1 MVYANYWVEEGLK
14 CAEHTSRRKDSVQKS
29 MASARE
35 WEPPTAEKYW
45 REDVQREENNFLCNL
60 RNVRAATTCRPFL
73 SFLVFYLS
81 IHWRQKPRK
90 RAGNMKNTVALK
102 ENRIFRNLYGGKSKV
117 TPEFVLYYKKNK
129 LTFNRLG
136 ITVSKKIGH
145 AVERN
150 RAKRVL
156 REAYRLCENRI
167 KVGFDIVLVARS
179 RTKEVSMNIV
189 KERMENIFSAEG
201 LFAEFEKWKRRQ

>member
-1 MVYANYWVEEGLK
+1 
-14 CAEHTSRRKDSVQKS
+14 
-29 MASARE
+29 
-35 WEPPTAEKYW
+35 
-45 REDVQREENNFLCNL
+45 
-60 RNVRAATTCRPFL
+60 
-73 SFLVFYLS
+73 
-81 IHWRQKPRK
+81 
-90 RAGNMKNTVALK
+90 MKNTVALK
-102 ENRIFRNLYGGKSKV
+102 ENRILRNLYGGKSKV

-189 KERMENIFSAEG
+189 KERMENIFSAED
-201 LFAEFEKWKRRQ
+201 LFAEFEK

>member
-1 MVYANYWVEEGLK
+1 
-14 CAEHTSRRKDSVQKS
+14 
-29 MASARE
+29 
-35 WEPPTAEKYW
+35 
-45 REDVQREENNFLCNL
+45 
-60 RNVRAATTCRPFL
+60 
-73 SFLVFYLS
+73 
-81 IHWRQKPRK
+81 
-90 RAGNMKNTVALK
+90 MKNTVALN

-189 KERMENIFSAEG
+189 KERMENIFSAED
-201 LFAEFEKWKRRQ
+201 LFAEFEK